1 VLSLREAQPK
11 ISYSITKSFAFIAF
25 KIKIKLTTFEN
36 TDGYQIIHKW
46 MADKGISPFKFQV
59 ETWKK
64 FGNGYSGMVVAPT
77 GFGKTYSV
85 FLALIS
91 DFLNHP
97 EKYGKGLKMIWI
109 TPLRSLSKDIAKAM
123 QEAIDE
129 IGLDWAVGVRNGDTD
144 PKVRQQQVKNMPEIL
159 VATPESLHL
168 LLGQKKH
175 QRFFQDL
182 QTIVIDEWHE
192 LLGSKRGVMVEL
204 GISQLKKYV
213 PKLKIWGITA
223 TIGNLDEAM
232 EVLIP
237 YQVKKTKITAKEKKK
252 IDILSV
258 FPDEVEIL
266 PWAGHLG
273 HKLADKVVPIILNSN
288 STIVFTNTR
297 SQSEMWYQLLL
308 EAYPDFAGQIAIHHS
323 SIDAHLRIW
332 IEENLSNG
340 KLKAVVSTSSL
351 DLGIDFKPV
360 DTVIQIGSA
369 KGVARFL
376 QRAGRSGH
384 SPFEMSKIYCVPTH
398 SLELI
403 EVSALK
409 EAVKNNVIE
418 PRDPQV
424 LCFDVLVQFLMTL
437 AIGDGFYP
445 DEMFP
450 QIKETFAFQQMTDEE
465 WKNILDFLTIGGKAL
480 KSYEEFHKV
489 VIDEDGL
496 YKVTSR
502 RISMLHRMN
511 MGVIVSDAMLK
522 VKFISGG
529 YIGMVEEYFIS
540 RLKKEDK
547 FILAGRVLE
556 VAVIKDMTV
565 FVRASKGKAF
575 APSYLGGR
583 LPLSSNLGQF
593 LREKLSGALNPKS
606 SEKELKFLHPLLAN
620 QEERSHIP
628 EEDEFLVE
636 LIKNREGY
644 HLFMYPFEGRLVHE
658 VMAALIAYRI
668 SKLAPIS
675 FSMAM
680 NDYGFELFS
689 DKQIPLNEDNLEQI
703 LTRENLMTDV
713 ISSINAAEMA
723 RRKFRDIAVISGMVI
738 QNFPGQQRSNKSL
751 QSSAGLIFKVLED
764 YDPDHF
770 LVRQA
775 YTEVFN
781 MQLQEQRLVEAFKRI
796 EKSKII
802 LKFANSFT
810 PLSFPI
816 KVDSLRQTLSSEDLD
831 SRIKRLVEQA
841 KKVR

>member
-1 VLSLREAQPK
+1 ME
-11 ISYSITKSFAFIAF
+11 
-25 KIKIKLTTFEN
+25 E
-36 TDGYQIIHKW
+36 
-46 MADKGISPFKFQV
+46 KGMSPFTFQT
-59 ETWKK
+59 ETWRK

-77 GFGKTYSV
+77 GFGKTFSV
-85 FLALIS
+85 FLALVS
-91 DFLNHP
+91 DFLSHP
-97 EKYGKGLKMIWI
+97 EKYKKGLKMIWI

-129 IGLDWAVGVRNGDTD
+129 IGLDWVVGVRNGDTD

-159 VATPESLHL
+159 VVTPESIHL
-168 LLGQKKH
+168 LLGQKNHDK
-175 QRFFQDL
+175 FFQNL
-182 QTIVIDEWHE
+182 HCVVVDEWHE
-192 LLGSKRGVMVEL
+192 LLGSKRGVMIEL
-204 GISQLKKYV
+204 AISQLRKYN

-223 TIGNLDEAM
+223 TIGNLDEAH

-237 YQVKKTKITAKEKKK
+237 YDIKKTTVKAKEHKK
-252 IDILSV
+252 IDIIPV

-273 HKLADKVVPIILNSN
+273 AKLADKIVPIILNSK

-297 SQSEMWYQLLL
+297 SQSEIWYQLLL
-308 EAYPDFAGQIAIHHS
+308 DAHPDFAGQIAIHHS

-332 IEENLSNG
+332 IEENLSSG

-360 DTVIQIGSA
+360 DTVIQIGSS

-384 SPFEMSKIYCVPTH
+384 SPFETSTIYCVPTH

-403 EVSALK
+403 EVAALK
-409 EAVKNNVIE
+409 EAVKQKVIE
-418 PRDPQV
+418 PREPQV

-437 AIGDGFYP
+437 AVGDGFYP
-445 DEMFP
+445 DEVYER
-450 QIKETFAFQQMTDEE
+450 IKKVYTFREMMEEE
-465 WKNILDFLTIGGKAL
+465 WKSILDFLTIGGSAL
-480 KSYEEFHKV
+480 KSYQEYHKV
-489 VIDEDGL
+489 TVMEDGIF
-496 YKVTSR
+496 KVTSR
-502 RISMLHRMN
+502 RIAMLHRMN
-511 MGVIVSDAMLK
+511 MGVIVSDAMMK

-529 YIGMVEEYFIS
+529 YIGMIEEYFIS
-540 RLKKEDK
+540 KLKKEEK

-556 VAVIKDMTV
+556 VAMIKEMTV
-565 FVRASKGKAF
+565 YVRAAKGKALV
-575 APSYLGGR
+575 PSYLGGR
-583 LPLSSNLGQF
+583 LPLSSNLSHF
-593 LREKLSGALNPKS
+593 LREKLSNALNPKA
-606 SEKELKFLHPLLAN
+606 SEKELKFLHPLLVN
-620 QEERSHIP
+620 QEKRSHIP
-628 EEDEFLVE
+628 KEDEFLVE
-636 LIKNREGY
+636 LIKTREGY

-689 DKQIPLNEDNLEQI
+689 DKEIPLHEGNLSRVLSRDNLM
-703 LTRENLMTDV
+703 NDV
-713 ISSINAAEMA
+713 ISSINSAEMA

-764 YDPDHF
+764 HDPNHF

-796 EKSKII
+796 ESSKIV
-802 LKFANSFT
+802 LKYSHTFT

-816 KVDSLRQTLSSEDLD
+816 KIDSLRQTLSSEGLD
-831 SRIKRLVEQA
+831 ARIQQLIKQSN
-841 KKVR
+841 K

>member
-1 VLSLREAQPK
+1 MA
-11 ISYSITKSFAFIAF
+11 AFEDTNGFNVIQ
-25 KIKIKLTTFEN
+25 N
-36 TDGYQIIHKW
+36 W
-46 MADKGISPFKFQV
+46 MADKGISPFKFQT
-59 ETWKK
+59 ETWRK
-64 FGNGYSGMVVAPT
+64 FGSGYSGMVIAPT

-85 FLALIS
+85 FLALIT

-97 EKYGKGLKMIWI
+97 DKYEKGLKMIWI

-123 QEAIDE
+123 QEAINE
-129 IGLDWAVGVRNGDTD
+129 IGLDWMVGVRNGDTD
-144 PKVRQQQVKNMPEIL
+144 PKIRQQQVRNMPEIL

-168 LLGQKKH
+168 LLGQKNH
-175 QRFFQDL
+175 QRFFKNL
-182 QTIVIDEWHE
+182 QVIVIDEWHE
-192 LLGSKRGVMVEL
+192 LLGSKRGVMIEL
-204 GISQLKKYV
+204 GISQLRMYV
-213 PKLKIWGITA
+213 PKMKIWGITA

-237 YQVKKTKITAKEKKK
+237 YNIKKTTVTAKEKKK
-252 IDILSV
+252 IDIVPVL
-258 FPDEVEIL
+258 PDEVEIL

-308 EAYPDFAGQIAIHHS
+308 NAYPDFAGQIAIHHS

-332 IEENLSNG
+332 IEENLSSG

-384 SPFEMSKIYCVPTH
+384 SPFETSKIYCVPTH

-424 LCFDVLVQFLMTL
+424 LCFDVLVQFMMTL
-437 AIGDGFYP
+437 AVGDGFYP
-445 DEMFP
+445 DEMYP
-450 QIKETFAFQQMTDEE
+450 RIKETFAFREMNEEE
-465 WKNILDFLTIGGKAL
+465 WKGIIDFLTIGGKAL
-480 KSYEEFHKV
+480 RSYEEFHKV
-489 VIDEDGL
+489 VIDENGL

-502 RISMLHRMN
+502 RIAMLHRMN

-556 VAVIKDMTV
+556 VTMIKDMTV
-565 FVRASKGKAF
+565 YVRAAKGKAY

-583 LPLSSNLGQF
+583 LPLSSNLGHF
-593 LREKLSGALNPKS
+593 LREKLSGALNPKA

-628 EEDEFLVE
+628 KDDEFLVE

-689 DKQIPLNEDNLEQI
+689 DKEIPLNEENLHRVLTRDNLM
-703 LTRENLMTDV
+703 NDV
-713 ISSINAAEMA
+713 ISSINSAEMA
-723 RRKFRDIAVISGMVI
+723 RRKFRDIAVISGMVV

-764 YDPDHF
+764 YDPNNF

-796 EKSKII
+796 EHSKII
-802 LKFANSFT
+802 LKYANSFT

-831 SRIKRLVEQA
+831 SRIQKLIQQA
-841 KKVR
+841 KKMK

>member
-1 VLSLREAQPK
+1 MTV
-11 ISYSITKSFAFIAF
+11 
-25 KIKIKLTTFEN
+25 FED
-36 TDGYQIIHKW
+36 TDGYQIIHHW
-46 MADKGISPFKFQV
+46 MGDKGISPFKFQT
-59 ETWKK
+59 ETWWK

-97 EKYGKGLKMIWI
+97 DKYKKGLKMIWI

-168 LLGQKKH
+168 LLGQKNH
-175 QRFFQDL
+175 QRFFTNL

-192 LLGSKRGVMVEL
+192 LLGSKRGVMIEL
-204 GISQLKKYV
+204 GISRLRTYV
-213 PKLKIWGITA
+213 PKIKIWGITA

-237 YQVKKTKITAKEKKK
+237 YNIKKTKITAKEKKK

-308 EAYPDFAGQIAIHHS
+308 NAYPDFAGQIAIHHS

-332 IEENLSNG
+332 IEENLSSG

-384 SPFEMSKIYCVPTH
+384 SPFETSKIYCVPTH

-418 PRDPQV
+418 PREPQV

-437 AIGDGFYP
+437 AVGDGFFP
-445 DEMFP
+445 DELYP
-450 QIKETFAFQQMTDEE
+450 QIKETYAFQEMTEEE
-465 WKNILDFLTIGGKAL
+465 WKGMLDFLTIGGKAL
-480 KSYEEFHKV
+480 KSYEEFHKI
-489 VIDEDGL
+489 VIDEKGL

-502 RISMLHRMN
+502 KIAMLHRMN

-556 VAVIKDMTV
+556 VAMIKDMTV
-565 FVRASKGKAF
+565 FVRAAKGKAF

-593 LREKLSGALNPKS
+593 LREKLSGALNPKA

-628 EEDEFLVE
+628 EENEFLVE

-689 DKQIPLNEDNLEQI
+689 DKEIPLNEDNLGRI
-703 LTRENLMTDV
+703 LTRDNLMNDV

-723 RRKFRDIAVISGMVI
+723 RRKFRDIAVISGMVV

-764 YDPDHF
+764 YDPHHF

-781 MQLQEQRLVEAFKRI
+781 AQLQEQRLVEAFKRI

-802 LKFANSFT
+802 LKFANTFT

-831 SRIKRLVEQA
+831 SRIQKLIQQA
-841 KKVR
+841 KKVK

>member
-1 VLSLREAQPK
+1 M
-11 ISYSITKSFAFIAF
+11 
-25 KIKIKLTTFEN
+25 TTFEN
-36 TDGYQIIHKW
+36 TDGYQIIHNW
-46 MADKGISPFKFQV
+46 MEEKGISPFKFQV

-91 DFLNHP
+91 DFLNRP

-168 LLGQKKH
+168 LLGQKRH

-204 GISQLKKYV
+204 GISQLRKYV
-213 PKLKIWGITA
+213 PKIKIWGITA

-237 YQVKKTKITAKEKKK
+237 YHIKKTKITAKEKKK

-384 SPFEMSKIYCVPTH
+384 SPFETSKIYCVPTH

-445 DEMFP
+445 QDMYP

-465 WKNILDFLTIGGKAL
+465 WKSILDFLTIGGKAL

-489 VIDEDGL
+489 VIDETGL

-556 VAVIKDMTV
+556 VAMIKDMTV

-628 EEDEFLVE
+628 EENEFLVE

-770 LVRQA
+770 LVRQS

-796 EKSKII
+796 EKSKVI

-841 KKVR
+841 KKAR

>member
-1 VLSLREAQPK
+1 MVKKINKYILSN
-11 ISYSITKSFAFIAF
+11 
-25 KIKIKLTTFEN
+25 FEN
-36 TDGYQIIHKW
+36 TNGFKIIQNW
-46 MADKGISPFKFQV
+46 MMEKGISPFKFQID
-59 ETWKK
+59 TWRK

-159 VATPESLHL
+159 VATPESLQL
-168 LLGQKKH
+168 LLAQKNH
-175 QRFFQDL
+175 QRFFQSL
-182 QTIVIDEWHE
+182 QSIVIDEWHE
-192 LLGSKRGVMVEL
+192 LLGSKRGVLVEL
-204 GISQLKKYV
+204 GISQLIKYI
-213 PKLKIWGITA
+213 PKIKIWGITA

-237 YQVKKTKITAKEKKK
+237 YNSKKTKITAKEHKK
-252 IDILSV
+252 IDIIPV

-273 HKLADKVVPIILNSN
+273 HKLADKVVPFILNST

-384 SPFEMSKIYCVPTH
+384 SPFETSKIYCVPTH

-403 EVSALK
+403 EVAALK
-409 EAVKNNVIE
+409 EAVKQNVIE
-418 PRDPQV
+418 PREPQV

-445 DEMFP
+445 EETYER
-450 QIKETFAFQQMTDEE
+450 IKKVYSFQEIRDEE
-465 WKNILDFLTIGGKAL
+465 WKNILDFLTIGGNAL
-480 KSYEEFHKV
+480 KNYEEYHKV
-489 VIDEDGL
+489 VVMEDGL
-496 YKVTSR
+496 FKVTSR
-502 RISMLHRMN
+502 RIAMLHRMN
-511 MGVIVSDAMLK
+511 MGAIVSDAMLK

-540 RLKKEDK
+540 RLKKEEK

-556 VAVIKDMTV
+556 IAMVKDMTV
-565 FVRASKGKAF
+565 YVRLSKGKAL

-583 LPLSSNLGQF
+583 LPLSSNLGRF
-593 LREKLSGALNPKS
+593 LREKLSGALNPKA
-606 SEKELKFLHPLLAN
+606 SEKELKFLHPLLVK
-620 QEERSHIP
+620 QQERSHIP
-628 EEDEFLVE
+628 KEDEFLVE

-689 DKQIPLNEDNLEQI
+689 DKEIPVNEENLNKI
-703 LTRENLMTDV
+703 LARENVMVDV
-713 ISSINAAEMA
+713 ISSINSAEMA
-723 RRKFRDIAVISGMVI
+723 RRKFRDIAVISGMVV
-738 QNFPGQQRSNKSL
+738 QNFPGQQRSNKAL

-764 YDPDHF
+764 YDPNNF

-781 MQLQEQRLVEAFKRI
+781 MQLQEQRLMEAFKRI

-802 LKFANSFT
+802 LKFANVFT

-816 KVDSLRQTLSSEDLD
+816 KVDSLRQTLSSESLD
-831 SRIKRLVEQA
+831 VRIKKLIEQA
-841 KKVR
+841 KRK

>member
-1 VLSLREAQPK
+1 
-11 ISYSITKSFAFIAF
+11 
-25 KIKIKLTTFEN
+25 
-36 TDGYQIIHKW
+36 
-46 MADKGISPFKFQV
+46 MADKGNSPFKFQV
-59 ETWKK
+59 DTWQK
-64 FGNGYSGMVVAPT
+64 FENGYSGMVIAPT
-77 GFGKTYSV
+77 GFGKTFSV
-85 FLALIS
+85 FLALLIN
-91 DFLNHP
+91 FLNHP

-129 IGLDWAVGVRNGDTD
+129 IGLDWSVGVRNGDTD

-159 VATPESLHL
+159 VVTPESLHL
-168 LLGQKKH
+168 LLGQKNH
-175 QRFFQDL
+175 ERFFKEL
-182 QTIVIDEWHE
+182 KTIVVDEWHE

-204 GISQLKKYV
+204 GISQLTKYA
-213 PKLKIWGITA
+213 PKMKIWGITA

-232 EVLIP
+232 DVLIP
-237 YQVKKTKITAKEKKK
+237 YDIKKTKITAKEQKK
-252 IDILSV
+252 IDILPV

-273 HKLADKVVPIILNSN
+273 AKLADKIVPIILESK

-332 IEENLSNG
+332 IEENLSSG

-384 SPFEMSKIYCVPTH
+384 SPFETSKIYCVPTH

-403 EVSALK
+403 EVAALK
-409 EAVKNNVIE
+409 EAVKQKVIE

-437 AIGDGFYP
+437 AVGDGFYP
-445 DEMFP
+445 QELYER
-450 QIKETFAFQQMTDEE
+450 IKKVYAFQEMTDEE
-465 WKNILDFLTIGGKAL
+465 WKSILDFLTIGGSVL
-480 KSYEEFHKV
+480 KSYEEFHKI
-489 VIDEDGL
+489 VIQEDGL

-502 RISMLHRMN
+502 KIAMLHRMN

-540 RLKKEDK
+540 KLKKDEK

-556 VAVIKDMTV
+556 VAMIKDMTV
-565 FVRASKGKAF
+565 FVRAAKGKAF

-593 LREKLSGALNPKS
+593 LREKLSGALNPKA
-606 SEKELKFLHPLLAN
+606 SEKELKFLHPLLMN

-628 EEDEFLVE
+628 NEDEFLVE
-636 LIKNREGY
+636 LIKNREGF

-658 VMAALIAYRI
+658 VMSALIAYRI

-689 DKQIPLNEDNLEQI
+689 DKEIPLNDENLHKI
-703 LTRENLMTDV
+703 LSRENLMTDV
-713 ISSINAAEMA
+713 ISSINSAEMA

-738 QNFPGQQRSNKSL
+738 QNYAGKQRSNKSL

-764 YDPDHF
+764 YDPNHF

-781 MQLQEQRLVEAFKRI
+781 AQLQEQRLVEAFKRI

-802 LKFANSFT
+802 LKFANTFT

-816 KVDSLRQTLSSEDLD
+816 KVDSLRQTLSSEGLD
-831 SRIKRLVEQA
+831 ARIQKLIQQA
-841 KKVR
+841 KKGK